1 MSKALENLDAS
12 IEAQK
17 KRLEQLKARKQ
28 QIEARIKSAEKK
40 QARKDYTR
48 RKILAGAFFLE
59 MAGEDVLNFVV
70 NGKTL
75 KEFLVRNDD
84 KTLFLSI
91 DDEVNSTNT

>member
-28 QIEARIKSAEKK
+28 QIEARIKSAEK
-40 QARKDYTR
+40 QRARKEDTW

-59 MAGEDVLNFVV
+59 MAGEDVLSWVV
-70 NGKTL
+70 KGKTL
-75 KEFLVRNDD
+75 KEFLVREDD
-84 KTLFLSI
+84 KALFFVIEDSA
-91 DDEVNSTNT
+91 